1 MWFIGH
7 SPERFGNRGF
17 SSQKMKDTD
26 NTIFQG
32 SKDPWCMGGA
42 DGGMVFTKS
51 DVTDRVEAVFNAP
64 MTTIQVKNPGGV
76 SLVGR

>member
-1 MWFIGH
+1 
-7 SPERFGNRGF
+7 
-17 SSQKMKDTD
+17 
-26 NTIFQG
+26 
-32 SKDPWCMGGA
+32 MGGA

-64 MTTIQVKNPGGV
+64 MTTIQGKNPRGV

>member
-17 SSQKMKDTD
+17 SQKTKDAD

-32 SKDPWCMGGA
+32 SKDPWCIGGA
-42 DGGMVFTKS
+42 NGGMVFTKS
-51 DVTDRVEAVFNAP
+51 DVTDRVEAVFNAL
-64 MTTIQVKNPGGV
+64 MTTIQGKNPRGV

>member
-1 MWFIGH
+1 
-7 SPERFGNRGF
+7 
-17 SSQKMKDTD
+17 MKDTD

-51 DVTDRVEAVFNAP
+51 DVTDRVEAVFNAL
-64 MTTIQVKNPGGV
+64 MTTIHVENPRRV

>member
-1 MWFIGH
+1 MWFLGH

-51 DVTDRVEAVFNAP
+51 DVTDIVEAVFNAP
-64 MTTIQVKNPGGV
+64 MATIQVKNPGGV

>member
-1 MWFIGH
+1 MLFIGH

-51 DVTDRVEAVFNAP
+51 DVTDIVEAVFNAL
-64 MTTIQVKNPGGV
+64 MTTIQGKNPRGV

>member
-51 DVTDRVEAVFNAP
+51 DVTDRVEAVFNAL
-64 MTTIQVKNPGGV
+64 MTTIHVENPHRV